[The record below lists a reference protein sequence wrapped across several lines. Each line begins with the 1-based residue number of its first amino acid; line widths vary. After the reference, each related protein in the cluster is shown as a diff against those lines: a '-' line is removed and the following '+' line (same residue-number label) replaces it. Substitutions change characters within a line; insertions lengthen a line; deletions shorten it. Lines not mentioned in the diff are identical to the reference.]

1 MNFKTFLSQKKGKI
15 VERWILSAMNSYP
28 AETAQFLKNK
38 KNRFDN
44 PVGYSINHELNI
56 LYDKLLDGTN
66 IEDMSCSIDNL
77 IRLRA
82 VQDLKPSKALG
93 FLFYLKKIIRYE
105 VGLEKYY
112 ESGMADKILAFESR
126 VDEMAL
132 LALDIYM
139 ECREKVYKLR
149 LDEIKTRS
157 GMPDKGAR
165 ALSCGGSGSSGSTV
179 NNIQGL
185 T

>member
-1 MNFKTFLSQKKGKI
+1 MNFNTFLSQNKGEI
-15 VERWILSAMNSYP
+15 VERWILSAINSYP
-28 AETAQFLKNK
+28 AETARFLKSK
-38 KNRFDN
+38 KDRFGN

-56 LYDKLLDGTN
+56 LYDKLVDGKDVK
-66 IEDMSCSIDNL
+66 DMSCSIDNL

-82 VQDLKPSKALG
+82 VQDLKPSEALG
-93 FLFYLKKIIRYE
+93 FLFYLKKIIRDK
-105 VGLEKYY
+105 VGSEKYCG
-112 ESGMADKILAFESR
+112 SGMADKISTFESR

-149 LDEIKTRS
+149 LDEIKMRS
-157 GMPDKGAR
+157 GMPDKGGW
-165 ALSCGGSGSSGSTV
+165 ALRCAGSDCSGSTV

>member
-1 MNFKTFLSQKKGKI
+1 MNFKTFLSQKKGEI
-15 VERWILSAMNSYP
+15 VERWILSAINSYP
-28 AETAQFLKNK
+28 AETARFLKSK
-38 KNRFDN
+38 KDRFGN
-44 PVGYSINHELNI
+44 PVGYSIKYELNI
-56 LYDKLLDGTN
+56 LYDNLVDGTN
-66 IEDMSCSIDNL
+66 IKDMSCSIDNL

-82 VQDLKPSKALG
+82 VQDLKPSEALG
-93 FLFYLKKIIRYE
+93 FIFYLKKIIRYE

-112 ESGMADKILAFESR
+112 ESGMADKISAFESR

-149 LDEIKTRS
+149 LDEIRMRS
-157 GMPDKGAR
+157 GMPDKGEW
-165 ALSCGGSGSSGSTV
+165 ALRCGGSGCSGSTV